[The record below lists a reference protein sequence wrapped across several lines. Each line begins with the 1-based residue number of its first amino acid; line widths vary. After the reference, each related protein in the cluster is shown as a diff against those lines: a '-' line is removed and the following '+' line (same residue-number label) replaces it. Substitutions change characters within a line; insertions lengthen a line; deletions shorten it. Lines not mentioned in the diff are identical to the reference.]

1 MESSH
6 DIAEYRERR
15 KFWRTVVAAAVCG
28 GLALFSVGVYLL
40 CRYVFPSD
48 KISEFYTDKLFYYIS
63 WPIKK
68 VIAYFPFSVAEIAL
82 YASIAA
88 ILFWF
93 INMLV
98 GTVRAGRRCY
108 IRKKQNV
115 PIEGFSLLRP
125 LAQLVLRLSSFICV
139 IVSAFVL
146 FGGINYTSLT
156 FSEKAGYELEEA
168 DVDQLSQLCR
178 LLSARAAAARLTLA
192 LEADG
197 TINENYADYN
207 PFRLI
212 DDALDAYQN
221 LPEEYAYLKRD
232 YPRAKLAV
240 SSPVMSNI
248 HITGIYP
255 YIIPEAVVNAQTP
268 IMSLPH
274 TICHE
279 MAHQRGFAREDEAN
293 YIAYLACIHSDN
305 PLFVYSG
312 YYTAF
317 TYAMDQLYL
326 YDQKSWQEISSAT
339 SSGIWLDNLEESN
352 FWQQYQTV
360 SSEFTGS
367 VNDTYLTVMDVDD
380 GVHSYGRMID
390 LILAEE
396 KQKGTIQ

>member
-68 VIAYFPFSVAEIAL
+68 AIAYFPFSVAEIAL

-125 LAQLVLRLSSFICV
+125 FVQLVLRLSSFICV

-178 LLSARAAAARLTLA
+178 LLSVRAAAARLTLA

-305 PLFVYSG
+305 PLFVYSV

>member
-82 YASIAA
+82 YASIAV

-93 INMLV
+93 IKMLV
-98 GTVRAGRRCY
+98 GTVHAGRRCY

-115 PIEGFSLLRP
+115 PIEGFSLLQP
-125 LAQLVLRLSSFICV
+125 LVQLVLRLSSFICV

-339 SSGIWLDNLEESN
+339 ASGIWLDNLEESN

>member
-125 LAQLVLRLSSFICV
+125 LVQLVLRLSSFICV

-390 LILAEE
+390 LILVEE